1 MKYDICIKN
10 GHVIDTA
17 NNVDEIKDIYVKNGR
32 IVEFQGEFEA
42 VRTIDA
48 SGLYVVPGLI
58 DSHVH
63 VFNKGCDLGI
73 PADIVMLPYG
83 VTTVGEGGSCGVSNY
98 RSFIEMMRGSRVRHK
113 MLINVSPEGLI
124 TFQHPEIIC
133 PEKWDF
139 DSFYKAFDLDKN
151 EIMGLKLR
159 LSDEVVGSKGIEILK
174 ASLNLAEKLNT
185 RLVVHVTAT
194 TIPQEEVLNLLRKDD
209 IYCHVYQGFD
219 ETILDKDGKVKKAAY
234 EAQKRGVIMDA
245 ASGKNNF
252 SFEVAKKA
260 IEEGFY
266 PDVICSDVSSMN
278 YLAEYVGT
286 GLPYIMSKFLALG
299 MDFKEII
306 KRVTENPA
314 KVMKMENEAG
324 SLSVGSIA
332 DIAIIDIKDTD
343 VNFIDAHRNPL
354 KGNKLIVP
362 VATIQCG
369 DLIYKSMC
377 L

>member
-151 EIMGLKLR
+151 EIMGR
-159 LSDEVVGSKGIEILK
+159 GIIFLPIFYP
-174 ASLNLAEKLNT
+174 LTL
-185 RLVVHVTAT
+185 
-194 TIPQEEVLNLLRKDD
+194 
-209 IYCHVYQGFD
+209 
-219 ETILDKDGKVKKAAY
+219 
-234 EAQKRGVIMDA
+234 QKRW
-245 ASGKNNF
+245 
-252 SFEVAKKA
+252 
-260 IEEGFY
+260 
-266 PDVICSDVSSMN
+266 P
-278 YLAEYVGT
+278 
-286 GLPYIMSKFLALG
+286 
-299 MDFKEII
+299 
-306 KRVTENPA
+306 
-314 KVMKMENEAG
+314 
-324 SLSVGSIA
+324 
-332 DIAIIDIKDTD
+332 
-343 VNFIDAHRNPL
+343 
-354 KGNKLIVP
+354 
-362 VATIQCG
+362 
-369 DLIYKSMC
+369 
-377 L
+377 

>member
-1 MKYDICIKN
+1 M
-10 GHVIDTA
+10 
-17 NNVDEIKDIYVKNGR
+17 
-32 IVEFQGEFEA
+32 
-42 VRTIDA
+42 
-48 SGLYVVPGLI
+48 
-58 DSHVH
+58 
-63 VFNKGCDLGI
+63 
-73 PADIVMLPYG
+73 
-83 VTTVGEGGSCGVSNY
+83 
-98 RSFIEMMRGSRVRHK
+98 
-113 MLINVSPEGLI
+113 
-124 TFQHPEIIC
+124 
-133 PEKWDF
+133 
-139 DSFYKAFDLDKN
+139 
-151 EIMGLKLR
+151 
-159 LSDEVVGSKGIEILK
+159 
-174 ASLNLAEKLNT
+174 
-185 RLVVHVTAT
+185 
-194 TIPQEEVLNLLRKDD
+194 
-209 IYCHVYQGFD
+209 
-219 ETILDKDGKVKKAAY
+219 
-234 EAQKRGVIMDA
+234 
-245 ASGKNNF
+245 
-252 SFEVAKKA
+252 AKKA

-343 VNFIDAHRNPL
+343 VNFIDAHINPL